1 MYRIMQHCA
10 VAACLSSSL
19 AVCASQ
25 PLQYED
31 VFQLEFV
38 SQPQINKD
46 GSEVVFVRNRFDQA
60 LDKRIGSLWLSQTKT
75 GQLRPIVAE
84 QADISAPQWSP
95 DGKKLLFV
103 SSASGKP
110 QIHLRWLDS
119 WSDGANQ
126 PLTSCPQRYQLVS

>member
-1 MYRIMQHCA
+1 
-10 VAACLSSSL
+10 VS
-19 AVCASQ
+19 ASQ

-60 LDKRIGSLWLSQTKT
+60 LDKRMGSLWLSQTKT
-75 GQLRPIVAE
+75 GQLRPIVTE

-103 SSASGKP
+103 SAASGKP
-110 QIHLRWLDS
+110 QIHVRWLDS
-119 WSDGANQ
+119 GQMGQISHSSGAN
-126 PLTSCPQRYQLVS
+126 RY